1 LDDFWFSSP
10 YNNSANDQD
19 FLQGVETFVVSNPSE
34 DVTAR
39 ISFSKP
45 AFKKVLAHY
54 DAKEIRKG
62 IDLLHKR
69 VEKHFGQIPDETDAI
84 YGARGAAIGRALVQ
98 EVWKEC
104 QKEYD
109 SIAELCGRVI
119 SIYYP
124 EGVAM
129 EFTVNDIRDAFL
141 KRG

>member
-1 LDDFWFSSP
+1 
-10 YNNSANDQD
+10 
-19 FLQGVETFVVSNPSE
+19 VETFVVSNPSE

-39 ISFSKP
+39 ISFSKS
-45 AFKKVLAHY
+45 AFKRVLAHY
-54 DAKEIRKG
+54 DTKEIRKG
-62 IDLLHKR
+62 IELLHKR
-69 VEKHFGQIPDETDAI
+69 VEKHFGQIPDEGDAI
-84 YGARGAAIGRALVQ
+84 YGTKGGVIARELVQ

-109 SIAELCGRVI
+109 SIVELCKRII

-129 EFTVNDIRDAFL
+129 EFTANDVKDAFL